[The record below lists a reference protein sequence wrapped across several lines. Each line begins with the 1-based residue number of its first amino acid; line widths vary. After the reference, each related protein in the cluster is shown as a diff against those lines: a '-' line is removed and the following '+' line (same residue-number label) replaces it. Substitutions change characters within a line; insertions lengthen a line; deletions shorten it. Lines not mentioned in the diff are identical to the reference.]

1 VTIDPDLLN
10 ALRDALGGAAMPPGD
25 SDLEA
30 VAACGETIVYRPG
43 DALFSQGEPSKYCH
57 LVVRGVVELF
67 RTTDRE
73 RVISVLG
80 SGRFVGDI
88 AVVLGV
94 PYFSSARSGTY
105 AEIHWF
111 ERDQLLDVLGARPAV
126 TFGWLRSAMTTL
138 AEAHGRLD
146 VVIGRTARRQVA
158 GALLAAPCEEGR
170 VAMSQHDLASIL
182 GVGRQTI
189 NKALADLMDDGLVR
203 TGYRFIEIIDRPS
216 LVAEFEGEMGR
227 GGP

>member
-1 VTIDPDLLN
+1 MTIDADLLS
-10 ALRDALGGAAMPPGD
+10 ALRDALTGEHGPP
-25 SDLEA
+25 SDEDLAA

-43 DALFSQGEPSKYCH
+43 DTVFTQGEPSDYCH

-67 RTTDRE
+67 RASDRE
-73 RVISVLG
+73 RVITLLG

-88 AVVLGV
+88 ATILGV

-111 ERDQLLDVLGARPAV
+111 ERARLLQLLSDRPQI
-126 TFGWLRSAMTTL
+126 TFGWLRSAMFAL

-158 GALLAAPCEEGR
+158 GALLEAADDAGR
-170 VAMSQHDLASIL
+170 VHMSQHDLASML

-189 NKALADLMDDGLVR
+189 NKALAELMDDDLVQ
-203 TGYRFIEIIDRPS
+203 TGYRCIEILDRTR
-216 LVAEFEGEMGR
+216 LGAEFDGR
-227 GGP
+227 PG